1 MSAARRFIDT
11 NVVVYAYDSDEPAKQ
26 PVAQPVEQPVAQKL
40 LKQAVLD
47 EDGVNGTTALSS

>member
-1 MSAARRFIDT
+1 MSAARRCIDI

-26 PVAQPVEQPVAQKL
+26 SVAQKL

-47 EDGVNGTTALSS
+47 EDGGTSVQS

>member
-1 MSAARRFIDT
+1 MSAGRRFIDT
-11 NVVVYAYDSDEPAKQ
+11 NVVVYAYDSNEPAEQ
-26 PVAQPVEQPVAQKL
+26 PAEQPVAQKL